1 MMRQPLIS
9 SYFSRVSVLSLLL
22 LCCVSV
28 SAQRQRK
35 IIAHQPDT
43 IPLFRG
49 IAVSAD
55 LVGVAQLTFGDY
67 GQYEAALRVNLK
79 DKYFPVFE
87 LGYGKAD
94 ANDVATR
101 LAYKA
106 HAPYAR
112 AGLDFNVMKN
122 KHDIYRFYT
131 GFRYAFTSFKYDV
144 DSPGITD
151 PVWRE
156 HVEFEAHGVS
166 CSYHWLEAVAGID
179 AKLWGPVRLGWR
191 VRYKRRLFHREG
203 QFGNAWY
210 VPGFGKGSNSR
221 LGGTFNII
229 VEL

>member
-106 HAPYAR
+106 RAPYAR

-131 GFRYAFTSFKYDV
+131 GFRYAFTSVKYDV
-144 DSPGITD
+144 LSLVRSSGRNRRQVVGAGAIGLECALQTPS
-151 PVWRE
+151 
-156 HVEFEAHGVS
+156 VS
-166 CSYHWLEAVAGID
+166 SRRT
-179 AKLWGPVRLGWR
+179 VR
-191 VRYKRRLFHREG
+191 
-203 QFGNAWY
+203 
-210 VPGFGKGSNSR
+210 
-221 LGGTFNII
+221 
-229 VEL
+229 